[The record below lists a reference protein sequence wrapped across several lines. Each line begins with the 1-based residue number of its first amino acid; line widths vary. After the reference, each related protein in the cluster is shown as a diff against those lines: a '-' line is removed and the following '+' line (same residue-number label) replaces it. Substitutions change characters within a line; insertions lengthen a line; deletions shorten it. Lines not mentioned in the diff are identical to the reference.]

1 MKHFILLFFILTFCT
16 TQAQVVLKGRVFD
29 NTKQPIDHAT
39 VIIEDLNTKAVIAY
53 ELVDEKGRFELALR
67 SKESEVNIRVNAL
80 NFLSQTKQIANESQ
94 EFAFELVPEATQ
106 LEEIFVKASAI
117 TQHNDTIVFDLKAF
131 AGKNDRVLEDVL
143 KKMPGI
149 EVSEEGQIKYQ
160 GKEINKFYV
169 EGKDLMGGRYSSITK
184 ALPNLHVDKLEVLE
198 NHQPIKMLE
207 NRIASESPA
216 INIRLKDKVSFSG
229 SGRAGV
235 GADPFLWNTSLS
247 PMFLSKGLQY
257 LFNYEA
263 NNTGN
268 NISNKLQDFSIVG
281 SYDTYSYSKSIGT
294 TLYMAETTI
303 PSIDQS
309 RYLFNKSHLVS
320 ANFLTKLTEKLE
332 MRTNVYY
339 YNNEIER
346 TGEEYTEVKNI
357 TEDNSDQVIR
367 YSRKNNSFLFEENFK
382 SVFNFTK
389 NTEDNFFKDYVT
401 ISLNRSKNRGELLL
415 NTDPIYQSVQ
425 SPSFSLQNSM
435 STLIPVGR
443 NKFIN
448 FKSLVDFTRDK
459 QDYDAT
465 SISTLNFPDEALKQ
479 YESLEQEYM
488 DNTFYTNNAFSIS
501 WKVKKWTISEE
512 YSLVY
517 ENRKVETDL
526 YGWQQNKENVG
537 NQYQNDLNYDRFN
550 NVLRTGVSY
559 KGTKLDMSFNLPIVW
574 NTFSLN
580 NRVIDEKTTKNK
592 VNLTPSFYTSYKL
605 SPMWTIRGST
615 SQSTSYTP
623 LSQLYPNFIFRGLDF
638 IAFKN
643 KIEDTKSFSSRIAF
657 EFKNPF
663 NGLFAN
669 GNIGYTK
676 IDYKV
681 LFSTHIDDN
690 GQQVIEAIEKKNT
703 NFSHMA
709 NLNVGKFLSKLS
721 MNVKG
726 MFSFNRNKSEVLIN
740 RVLRDVNMYNYNY
753 GLQISNN
760 HFDWVNFTY
769 DFNYG
774 KQERKEELTSVYSY
788 STSHNVRFDIIPFKT
803 QSFVWKLDY
812 RENTFDKQTF
822 SNRFMDLMYRFKW
835 NKKKIDFD
843 IEWRNILNTKEYE
856 QVIVNN
862 IQTARTGFKL
872 RPTQVLASVRF
883 NF

>member
-1 MKHFILLFFILTFCT
+1 MKHFTLLFFILTLFT
-16 TQAQVVLKGRVFD
+16 TQAQVVIKGKVLD
-29 NTKQPIDHAT
+29 NTQQPIDHAT
-39 VIIEDLNTKAVIAY
+39 VIIEDVITKAVTLY
-53 ELVDEKGRFELALR
+53 EMVDEKGNFELVLK
-67 SKESEVNIRVNAL
+67 SNQPEVIIRVNAL
-80 NFLSQTKQIANESQ
+80 NFLSQTKKIANKSQ
-94 EFAFELVPEATQ
+94 DFTFELVPEATQ
-106 LEEIFVKASAI
+106 LEEIFVKASAV

-207 NRIASESPA
+207 NKIASENPA
-216 INIRLKDKVSFSG
+216 INIRLKNKVSFSG
-229 SGRAGV
+229 SGRVGI

-247 PMFLSKGLQY
+247 PMFLSKGVQY
-257 LFNYEA
+257 LFSYEA
-263 NNTGN
+263 NNTGDN
-268 NISNKLQDFSIVG
+268 VANKLRDFSTG
-281 SYDTYSYSKSIGT
+281 SSYDTYLYSKSVGT
-294 TLYMAETTI
+294 TLYIAETAI
-303 PSIDQS
+303 PSIAQS
-309 RYLFNKSHLVS
+309 RYFFNKSHLVS

-346 TGEEYTEVKNI
+346 NGEEYTEIKNI
-357 TEDNSDQVIR
+357 TEDKSDEVIR
-367 YSRKNNSFLFEENFK
+367 YSRKNNSFLFEEYFK
-382 SVFNFTK
+382 SVFTFTK

-401 ISLNRSKNRGELLL
+401 ISLNRSKNRGALFL
-415 NTDPIYQSVQ
+415 NTDPIHQSVQ

-435 STLIPVGR
+435 STLIPVGK

-459 QDYDAT
+459 QDYDVNPIAD
-465 SISTLNFPDEALKQ
+465 LNFPDESLKQ
-479 YESLEQEYM
+479 YVSLNQEYL
-488 DNTFYTNNAFSIS
+488 DNTFYTSNAFSMS

-517 ENRKVETDL
+517 ENRKIETDL
-526 YGWQQNKENVG
+526 YGWQQYKENVG
-537 NQYQNDLNYDRFN
+537 SQYQNDINYNRFN
-550 NVLRTGVSY
+550 NALRTGVNY
-559 KGTKLDMSFNLPIVW
+559 KGTKWDMSFNLPIVW

-580 NRVIDEKTTKNK
+580 DRVLDEKTTKNK

-605 SPMWTIRGST
+605 SQMWTVRGSA
-615 SQSTSYTP
+615 SQLITYTP
-623 LSQLYPNFIFRGLDF
+623 LSQLYPNYIFKGLDF

-643 KIEDTKSFSSRIAF
+643 KIEDTKSFSSRVAF

-663 NGLFAN
+663 NGVFAN
-669 GNIGYTK
+669 GSVGYAKT
-676 IDYKV
+676 DYKV
-681 LFSTHIDDN
+681 LFATYIDNN
-690 GQQVIEAIEKKNT
+690 GQQVIEAIDKKNT
-703 NFSHMA
+703 NFRHTA
-709 NLNVGKFLSKLS
+709 NLNIGKFFSKVS

-726 MFSFNRNKSEVLIN
+726 VFSFDKNKSEVLIN
-740 RVLRDVNMYNYNY
+740 ESLRNINMYNYNY
-753 GLQISNN
+753 GLQITNN
-760 HFDWVNFTY
+760 HFDWANLTY

-774 KQERKEELTSVYSY
+774 EQERNDEFMSVNSY
-788 STSHNVRFDIIPFKT
+788 NTSHNLRLDVIPFKAH
-803 QSFVWKLDY
+803 SLVWKLDY

-835 NKKKIDFD
+835 NKKKIDID
-843 IEWRNILNTKEYE
+843 VEWRNILNTKEYE

-862 IQTARTGFKL
+862 IQTSRTGFKL